1 MRPLLLRL
9 RPRLGL
15 LLVLACLQI
24 DGARAVAQQ
33 GSLTGSRPGPA
44 GSDAYLQR
52 QLRSLERGGTSPES
66 DAILLRRTQ
75 RDLNTQS
82 RGVYLSPNQARI
94 QRDLDRVGRDLRR
107 EQLDAATAQSPAR
120 PRGERLPGS
129 IDDAAVLPSFGGT
142 VTLGRLVGRA
152 ESAIAEGRRVQAR
165 SDLATAR
172 SLVAAVDP
180 SSPEDGRELIDLQAR
195 MTDLERLLA
204 DGDG

>member
-1 MRPLLLRL
+1 MRPLSLRVQSG
-9 RPRLGL
+9 LGL
-15 LLVLACLQI
+15 LMVLALFQI

-33 GSLTGSRPGPA
+33 PGLTGNRPGPV

-52 QLRSLERGGTSPES
+52 QLRTLERGGTSPES
-66 DAILLRRTQ
+66 AAILLRRTQ

-107 EQLDAATAQSPAR
+107 EQLDAATAQPPVR

-129 IDDAAVLPSFGGT
+129 IDDEAVLPSFGGT

-152 ESAIAEGRRVQAR
+152 ESAMAEGRRGQAR

-180 SSPEDGRELIDLQAR
+180 TSPEDGRALADLQSR
-195 MTDLERLLA
+195 ITDLEWQLT
-204 DGDG
+204 DGGS